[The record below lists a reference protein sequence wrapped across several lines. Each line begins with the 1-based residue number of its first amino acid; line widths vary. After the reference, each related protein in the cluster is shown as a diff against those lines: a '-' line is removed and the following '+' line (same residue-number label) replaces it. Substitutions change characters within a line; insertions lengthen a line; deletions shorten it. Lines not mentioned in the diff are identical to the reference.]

1 MSSLSAFL
9 HPVVEREEKE
19 IVISNRFVGE
29 DKKPVAFKVRSLTQE
44 ETDAI
49 TKQSQK
55 TRKVNGQP
63 QEYLDSVDFARRM
76 VVAATME
83 PDFTSRELCDRY
95 GVMDPLLVPGKM
107 LLTGEFSRLLQ
118 AITALSGF
126 ESAAELEEQAKN

>member
-29 DKKPVAFKVRSLTQE
+29 DKKPVAFKVRSLTQG

-63 QEYLDSVDFARRM
+63 HEYLDSVDFARRM
-76 VVAATME
+76 VVAATVE
-83 PDFTSRELCDRY
+83 PDFTSKELCDRY

-118 AITALSGF
+118 AITTLSGF
-126 ESAAELEEQAKN
+126 ESAEELEKQAKN